1 MFASPSSRVLNR
13 SYRSCLKL
21 VFMQENQVTRQAPVT
36 ASWVRPHPTA
46 SREAS
51 SQEEKHQR
59 KRLPDPARG
68 VPCRPLGGQGWHC
81 REAAHRRSDGRSAA
95 QSGTGSPTRPAAGA
109 RRSRCEGPGAR
120 PLPEP
125 QPAEAGGSRAL
136 PLSKCG
142 CWGRAPAPRD
152 CPRGTTSACQ
162 RVRGG
167 HPGAAGSFRALFLA
181 PACLETGVTY
191 FRFLFVFL
199 DSEMLLWKSRCA
211 LRRRDD
217 GDKRPAKVHPRSGER
232 EPRARGRGR
241 AGPGPARPREHRA
254 AAGATGALGA
264 GSGRPPADPR
274 ASRSRTGKR
283 PCTMHCAFMQIEV
296 R

>member
-1 MFASPSSRVLNR
+1 
-13 SYRSCLKL
+13 
-21 VFMQENQVTRQAPVT
+21 MQENQVTRQAPVT

-136 PLSKCG
+136 PLSKRG

-152 CPRGTTSACQ
+152 CPRGTTSAC
-162 RVRGG
+162 RHVRGG
-167 HPGAAGSFRALFLA
+167 HPGAAGSFRALF
-181 PACLETGVTY
+181 
-191 FRFLFVFL
+191 
-199 DSEMLLWKSRCA
+199 
-211 LRRRDD
+211 
-217 GDKRPAKVHPRSGER
+217 PAKVHPRSGER

-274 ASRSRTGKR
+274 ASRSRTGKC
-283 PCTMHCAFMQIEV
+283 PCTMHCAFMQIEI

>member
-1 MFASPSSRVLNR
+1 MCASPSSRVLNR

-36 ASWVRPHPTA
+36 ASCVHPHLTA

-59 KRLPDPARG
+59 KRLPDPAQG

-109 RRSRCEGPGAR
+109 RRSRCEGLGAR

-136 PLSKCG
+136 PLSKRG
-142 CWGRAPAPRD
+142 CWGRVPAPRD
-152 CPRGTTSACQ
+152 CPRGTTSGADAC
-162 RVRGG
+162 
-167 HPGAAGSFRALFLA
+167 AADI
-181 PACLETGVTY
+181 P
-191 FRFLFVFL
+191 
-199 DSEMLLWKSRCA
+199 
-211 LRRRDD
+211 
-217 GDKRPAKVHPRSGER
+217 
-232 EPRARGRGR
+232 EPRA
-241 AGPGPARPREHRA
+241 P
-254 AAGATGALGA
+254 
-264 GSGRPPADPR
+264 SGRC
-274 ASRSRTGKR
+274 SRHR
-283 PCTMHCAFMQIEV
+283 CA
-296 R
+296 